1 MVEAF
6 KVMNGTHP
14 DLRSYKKIY
23 KDGWEAKSKEKA
35 TLFLNISA
43 DFEFIVGII
52 ILYCLIHPIT
62 PITQQLQKSAAD
74 VVNAYTEVKDCISD
88 LDYNSVKDT
97 SSQIYQQAI
106 RMGMKLSAV

>member
-14 DLRSYKKIY
+14 DLRSFKKIY

-35 TLFLNISA
+35 TLLLNISA

-88 LDYNSVKDT
+88 LDYNSVKDK

-106 RMGMKLSAV
+106 RMGIKLSAV